1 MAPPEAVGVGMFME
15 MCVSYLLLGN
25 TDDDIG
31 VVKAWLLGTDS
42 ASASAVI
49 DSFMV
54 NELAIVITTYGL
66 SAAPGRY
73 YESQHTI
80 TVRHC
85 LIFATLHFRSDEARQ
100 KAW

>member
-15 MCVSYLLLGN
+15 MCVSYLLGD
-25 TDDDIG
+25 TDDDTG
-31 VVKAWLLGTDS
+31 AVKAWLFGTDS

-54 NELAIVITTYGL
+54 NELAIVNNNYGL
-66 SAAPGRY
+66 SAAPGIM
-73 YESQHTI
+73 SHNNTM
-80 TVRHC
+80 VLLHC